1 MMMMQQQVRFF
12 LSGLIVVS
20 LFFWAWAVK
29 NTAAAKDGMIDLGI
43 VSFGMVVVT
52 SSYVLGMVN
61 GNSNSGMMVPPKKS
75 VGGILFLVS
84 PLLVAIN
91 YGAGAILGF
100 GYLNRP
106 GFGMYCVLFVF
117 LWLVTAWYAHE
128 LLKKASISS
137 SGPTSS
143 VVAGGGGAATAAA
156 N

>member
-12 LSGLIVVS
+12 VSGLIIVS

-61 GNSNSGMMVPPKKS
+61 GSSSGGMVPPKKS

-106 GFGMYCVLFVF
+106 GFGMYCTLFVL

-143 VVAGGGGAATAAA
+143 VAASGGAATAAA